1 MVHQYHTTDQV
12 FSRALSGLSAKELV
26 ALCVIHLHRV
36 FHPDERD
43 SAERHLQMI
52 INEFKRR
59 RIGMEEKI
67 SKIDRSYPEAGLSR
81 PSCLKPETSPDE

>member
-1 MVHQYHTTDQV
+1 MVHQHHTADQV
-12 FSRALSGLSAKELV
+12 FFRALSGLSAKELV

-36 FHPDERD
+36 FHPNERD
-43 SAERHLQMI
+43 SAERHLQMVI
-52 INEFKRR
+52 DEFKRR

-67 SKIDRSYPEAGLSR
+67 SKIDRAYLGAELSR